1 MVRGQKE
8 EVLAEEKQAPSRASL
23 MLAINPRWYLEVD
36 TIGPIS
42 ENEILRK

>member
-8 EVLAEEKQAPSRASL
+8 EVLAEKQAPSRASL